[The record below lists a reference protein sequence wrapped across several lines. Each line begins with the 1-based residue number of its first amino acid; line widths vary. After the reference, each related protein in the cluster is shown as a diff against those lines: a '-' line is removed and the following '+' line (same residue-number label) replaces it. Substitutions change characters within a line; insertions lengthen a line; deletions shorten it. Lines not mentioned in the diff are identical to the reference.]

1 MSTVVL
7 STNGKSGPSVDCVG
21 IAEVLFGVVDVLGE
35 GGSVG
40 GDAEEGFAV
49 FVSSGFGECFG
60 DLSLW
65 RLLVVYIFFGVFQI
79 ELCVG

>member
-1 MSTVVL
+1 M
-7 STNGKSGPSVDCVG
+7 GADGISGSGVDGVG
-21 IAEVLFGVVDVLGE
+21 VAEVLFGVVDVLGE

-60 DLSLW
+60 DLI
-65 RLLVVYIFFGVFQI
+65 VVVWMVEIGV
-79 ELCVG
+79 LCVD